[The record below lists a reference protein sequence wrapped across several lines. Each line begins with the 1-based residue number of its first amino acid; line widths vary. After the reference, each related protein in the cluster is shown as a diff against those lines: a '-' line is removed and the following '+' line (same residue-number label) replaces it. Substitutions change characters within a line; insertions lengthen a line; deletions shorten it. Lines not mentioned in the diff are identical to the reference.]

1 MDPETKDDTQC
12 EGHPPASAE
21 PAPAAPDA
29 ATGGTDT
36 PAAGEHPPE
45 PKKGPD
51 HEDARSLRGK
61 LKKKDHEIKD
71 LKQQLEDLRREAD
84 SLKDRYLRAA
94 AEMDNQRK
102 RLDRD
107 RSEYLQYAQGEL
119 LKDLLAVVDN
129 FERALKT
136 SAPPSE
142 GARFQE
148 GVELIAKQL
157 LDLIRKR
164 GVTPIPAAGAT
175 FDPAVH
181 QAVLTEEADD
191 VAEPMIGEELQKGYL
206 LHDRLLRPALVKVL
220 VPKNPS

>member
-1 MDPETKDDTQC
+1 MP
-12 EGHPPASAE
+12 
-21 PAPAAPDA
+21 
-29 ATGGTDT
+29 
-36 PAAGEHPPE
+36 
-45 PKKGPD
+45 
-51 HEDARSLRGK
+51 RG
-61 LKKKDHEIKD
+61 
-71 LKQQLEDLRREAD
+71 
-84 SLKDRYLRAA
+84 SC
-94 AEMDNQRK
+94 
-102 RLDRD
+102 
-107 RSEYLQYAQGEL
+107 
-119 LKDLLAVVDN
+119 
-129 FERALKT
+129 